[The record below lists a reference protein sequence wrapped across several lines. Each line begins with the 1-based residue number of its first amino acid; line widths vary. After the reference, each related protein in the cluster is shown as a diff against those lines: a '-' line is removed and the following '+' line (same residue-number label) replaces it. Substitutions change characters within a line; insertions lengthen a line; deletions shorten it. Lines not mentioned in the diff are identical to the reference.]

1 MSSFFSSA
9 LLLVLLFMTSLM
21 AASALRFD
29 RNVEFYWGG
38 QFANV
43 QSGKA
48 VTMSLYNSGGC
59 GFQSYDGFLFGRFDM
74 RIKLVPGN
82 SAGTVTTYYISSSG
96 PYHDEVDMEF
106 LGNVTGQPYIL
117 HTNIFSNGVGG
128 REQQFSLWFDPTLK
142 FHKYSFIWNRQLIL
156 LLVDNKAVRIFNN
169 NEAIGVPFPNSQAMN
184 VYSSIWCGDSWATE
198 GGRIKTNWA
207 DAPFTASF
215 RNLKANACK
224 VSYGSTSCGS
234 STPLWQP
241 VTLNDTIK
249 KQLARAQNKHMIYN
263 YCTDYARFPQGF
275 PPECYRPQFYQ

>member
-1 MSSFFSSA
+1 MSSLFSSA
-9 LLLVLLFMTSLM
+9 LLLVLMFMTSLM

-29 RNVEFYWGG
+29 KHVQYYWGS

-48 VTMSLYNSGGC
+48 CTLSLYNSSGC
-59 GFQSYDGFLFGRFDM
+59 GFQSYDGFLFGRFDV

-128 REQQFSLWFDPTLK
+128 REQQFYLCW
-142 FHKYSFIWNRQLIL
+142 
-156 LLVDNKAVRIFNN
+156 LVDDFPVRIFNN
-169 NEAIGVPFPNSQAMN
+169 NEAIGVSFPNSQAMN
-184 VYSSIWCGDSWATE
+184 VYSSIWCGDSWATQ

-207 DAPFTASF
+207 DSPFIASF

-234 STPLWQP
+234 SAPLWQP
-241 VTLNDTIK
+241 VTLTDTIK

-263 YCTDYARFPQGF
+263 YCTDYGRFPQGF
-275 PPECYRPQFYQ
+275 PAECYRPQFYQ

>member
-1 MSSFFSSA
+1 MSSPFSSA
-9 LLLVLLFMTSLM
+9 LLLVLMFMTSLM
-21 AASALRFD
+21 AASALRYD
-29 RNVEFYWGG
+29 RDIGFYWGS

-43 QSGKA
+43 NSGKE
-48 VTMSLYNSGGC
+48 VTLSLYNSSGC
-59 GFQSYDGFLFGRFDM
+59 SFQSYDGFLFGRFDM

-106 LGNVTGQPYIL
+106 LGNVTGQPYVL

-128 REQQFSLWFDPTLK
+128 REQQFYLC
-142 FHKYSFIWNRQLIL
+142 
-156 LLVDNKAVRIFNN
+156 LLVDDVAIRIFNN

-184 VYSSIWCGDSWATE
+184 VYSSIWCGDSWATQ
-198 GGRIKTNWA
+198 GGKIKTNWA
-207 DAPFTASF
+207 LAPFTASF

-241 VTLNDTIK
+241 VTLTNAIK

-275 PPECYRPQFYQ
+275 PAECYRPQFYQ